1 MLFGKK
7 EKLITVKYQIRTPE
21 GYEIKKK
28 KITEEKLA
36 ELENDPSVK
45 ILEKEEQKTSFAD
58 IADIK
63 VEFLITN

>member
-7 EKLITVKYQIRTPE
+7 EKLITIKYQIRTPD

-28 KITEEKLA
+28 KITEEKLT

-45 ILEKEEQKTSFAD
+45 ILEKEE
-58 IADIK
+58 
-63 VEFLITN
+63 